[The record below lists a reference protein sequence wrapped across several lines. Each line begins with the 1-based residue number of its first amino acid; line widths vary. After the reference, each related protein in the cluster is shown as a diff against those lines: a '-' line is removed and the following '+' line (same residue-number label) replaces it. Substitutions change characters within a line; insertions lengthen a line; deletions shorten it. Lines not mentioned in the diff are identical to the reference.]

1 MKSIKK
7 LPKTAVII
15 ILAVLALLQ
24 LLYIILS
31 ARPKEKTDFDIYL
44 ETQSLPLYS
53 IGLEQFSFSVPQ
65 QWADSWT
72 DSSSLAEDMKNYYLN
87 NDGSS
92 EYSYEDKV
100 ICVRNDSS
108 IQIIKRGEFYINLAV
123 ADCPYQGIS
132 YSKIFSS
139 DYLASL
145 GLDTEGI
152 QVCEFRGGNQPGGN
166 IPDYSVYSIKN
177 YNLHSFVENGFM
189 VVLKSQDKS
198 RLALLTVSMS
208 DGTVEKYPGLDR
220 IITESLKEL

>member
-132 YSKIFSS
+132 YSKIFS
-139 DYLASL
+139 
-145 GLDTEGI
+145 
-152 QVCEFRGGNQPGGN
+152 
-166 IPDYSVYSIKN
+166 
-177 YNLHSFVENGFM
+177 
-189 VVLKSQDKS
+189 
-198 RLALLTVSMS
+198 
-208 DGTVEKYPGLDR
+208 R
-220 IITESLKEL
+220 IILLLWGLIRKVYRYANFGEEISREVIYPTTPFIQLKIIIFTLLLKTALW